1 MFVHIPSAFFK
12 EIQFCAILTNDFF
25 ALVQFSQKSIIM
37 RAKLKSA
44 ISKRDIK
51 YLILMLIIW
60 NVL

>member
-1 MFVHIPSAFFK
+1 MFVHIPSAFFM
-12 EIQFCAILTNDFF
+12 EIHFCAILTNDFF
-25 ALVQFSQKSIIM
+25 ALVQFSQKPIIM